1 VGVRVPASRPAVHLS
16 HRSNWLRAA
25 VLGANDGIVSTA
37 SLVLGVAASG
47 ASASA
52 IVTAGIAGL
61 VAGALSMAAGEYVS
75 VSSQRD
81 AEEADIRLEERELLS
96 DPPGELRELTAIYEQ
111 RGLPQEL
118 AAEVAAT
125 LSRRGALQAHAR
137 DELGLDETRLARP
150 LQAAWTSAL
159 AFSAGAALPLGAAAS
174 APGSARVGAIV
185 AVSLIALGLLGDVGA
200 RLGGAPRRPATIR
213 VLVWGAVAMAVT
225 AGIGGLVGL
234 VGQLG

>member
-1 VGVRVPASRPAVHLS
+1 VRAPASRPAVHLS

-37 SLVLGVAASG
+37 SLILGVAASG
-47 ASASA
+47 ASGSA

-96 DPPGELRELTAIYEQ
+96 DPSGELRELAAIYEQ
-111 RGLPQEL
+111 RGVPPKL
-118 AAEVAAT
+118 AAQVAAA

-137 DELGLDETRLARP
+137 DELGLDEARLARP

-159 AFSAGAALPLGAAAS
+159 AFSSGAALPLLA
-174 APGSARVGAIV
+174 V
-185 AVSLIALGLLGDVGA
+185 AVTPAGAREATVVVVTLIALGLLGDLGA
-200 RLGGAPRRPATIR
+200 RLGGAPRLRATVRI
-213 VLVWGAVAMAVT
+213 VVWGAVAMGIT
-225 AGIGGLVGL
+225 AGIGALVGS
-234 VGQLG
+234 VG

>member
-1 VGVRVPASRPAVHLS
+1 
-16 HRSNWLRAA
+16 

-81 AEEADIRLEERELLS
+81 AEKADLRLEQRELLS
-96 DPPGELRELTAIYEQ
+96 DPSGELRELAAIYQQ
-111 RGLPQEL
+111 RGLPAKL
-118 AAEVAAT
+118 AAEVAAA

-137 DELGLDETRLARP
+137 DELGLDEARLARP

-159 AFSAGAALPLGAAAS
+159 AFSAGAALPLLA
-174 APGSARVGAIV
+174 V
-185 AVSLIALGLLGDVGA
+185 AVSPAAAREVTVVVVTLIALGLLGDLGA
-200 RLGGAPRRPATIR
+200 RLGGAPRLRATVRI
-213 VLVWGAVAMAVT
+213 VVWGAVAMGIT
-225 AGIGGLVGL
+225 AGIGALVGG
-234 VGQLG
+234 VV

>member
-1 VGVRVPASRPAVHLS
+1 
-16 HRSNWLRAA
+16 LRAA

-47 ASASA
+47 ASGTA

-81 AEEADIRLEERELLS
+81 AEEADIRLEQRELLS
-96 DPPGELRELTAIYEQ
+96 DPSGELRELAAIYEH
-111 RGLPQEL
+111 RGLPPDL

-137 DELGLDETRLARP
+137 DELGLEEARLARP

-159 AFSAGAALPLGAAAS
+159 AFSSGAALPLLAVTVSPAAARE
-174 APGSARVGAIV
+174 AIAVGV
-185 AVSLIALGLLGDVGA
+185 TLIALALLGDLGA
-200 RLGGAPRRPATIR
+200 RLGGAPRLRATARI
-213 VLVWGAVAMAVT
+213 VVWGAVAMAIT
-225 AGIGGLVGL
+225 AGIGALVGG
-234 VGQLG
+234 VA